1 MSLLRSRAA
10 LLVCALVAQT
20 VLKQAQPHA
29 QQASWPPYR
38 TVDAALPQQSDMQ
51 RFYQRHGPHAFW
63 TEANWQIASWYLQNS
78 AAEGLYPEDYRVTAA
93 SESLSR
99 DMARTAAVLAFARD
113 LRNGRAPL
121 RSLDRDVLLPE
132 PEFDSV
138 VTTLLAAQDQASLKT
153 FLTGLFPSGP
163 EYRKLRHALGRYRA
177 IAAAGGWGKIGAS
190 DAVET
195 VQERLVI
202 EYPSLLKRDAT
213 QSLEKFQEWHGL
225 AADGKLSSATLAALN
240 VSASVRVEQITANM
254 ERWRWLPNPLEASR
268 LTVNVPAAMLT
279 LWTEEKVVLSSRV
292 IVGKPATRTPV
303 LRAESTS
310 LTLNPPWT
318 VPRSIS
324 VNEMLPR
331 LKRDHT
337 YLRSQNII
345 LLNGPPGDPHG
356 LTVNWRALSSK
367 TFPYRLQQVP
377 GPKNA
382 LGVIKVE
389 FPNHFDVYLHDTPG
403 KAAFAGQQRALSH
416 GCVRVEQILPLAA
429 HVLSDNAT
437 EAAKR
442 ISDAI
447 AEGKTRHLLLPRN
460 LPVYLLYWT
469 AAADARG
476 EARFWPDIYGRDKRL
491 LLKLQS
497 PAELRLASQ
506 NVKCPT
512 G

>member
-1 MSLLRSRAA
+1 MSLLRSRAV
-10 LLVCALVAQT
+10 LLVCALAAQT
-20 VLKQAQPHA
+20 VLNSAQPYA
-29 QQASWPPYR
+29 QQASLPPS
-38 TVDAALPQQSDMQ
+38 VQIGAAMPQEGDVP
-51 RFYQRHGPHAFW
+51 RFYQRHGPHSFW
-63 TEANWQIASWYLQNS
+63 TEANWQIASGYLQNA
-78 AAEGLYPEDYRVTAA
+78 AAEGLNPEDYRVKAG
-93 SESLSR
+93 SDSLSR
-99 DMARTAAVLAFARD
+99 DMARTGAVLTFARD
-113 LRNGRAPL
+113 LRNGRPPL

-138 VTTLLAAQDQASLKT
+138 VTALLAAQDQASLRT
-153 FLTGLFPSGP
+153 FLTGLLPSGP
-163 EYRKLRHALGRYRA
+163 EYRQLRNALGRYRA

-190 DAVET
+190 DTVEN
-195 VQERLVI
+195 VQGRLAI
-202 EYPSLLKRDAT
+202 EYPSLRKRDAS

-225 AADGKLSSATLAALN
+225 APDGKLSPATLAALN
-240 VSASVRVEQITANM
+240 VSTSDRVEQISANM

-268 LTVNVPAAMLT
+268 LSVNVPAAMLT

-303 LRAESTS
+303 LRAESTGV
-310 LTLNPPWT
+310 TLNPPWT
-318 VPRSIS
+318 VPHSIS

-337 YLRSQNII
+337 YLRSQNIV

-367 TFPYRLQQVP
+367 IFPYRLQQAP

-382 LGVIKVE
+382 LGLIKLE
-389 FPNHFDVYLHDTPG
+389 LPNHFDVYLHDTPG

-429 HVLSDNAT
+429 RALSENAT
-437 EAAKR
+437 EAATR
-442 ISDAI
+442 ITDAI
-447 AEGKTRHLLLPRN
+447 AEGTTRYLPLPRK

-469 AAADARG
+469 AAADAGG
-476 EARFWPDIYGRDKRL
+476 EVRFWPDIYGRDGRL
-491 LLKLQS
+491 LRKLQAA
-497 PAELRLASQ
+497 PDLRLAAQ